1 MHGINVILISLFPE
15 QFPLFLFI
23 SRAGPM
29 ERPSLSRK
37 QSCKILEDRINFHCR
52 PLQELCDLPGFQEPG
67 MLMILWISVDVDW
80 LLIFRKMYAR
90 VHDGFV

>member
-37 QSCKILEDRINFHCR
+37 QSCKILVT
-52 PLQELCDLPGFQEPG
+52 LY
-67 MLMILWISVDVDW
+67 SVEYCAVYKK
-80 LLIFRKMYAR
+80 I
-90 VHDGFV
+90 G